1 MRRHTTLKGFTMNP
15 VTSVVRKTLE
25 APQMLKKYYERKQV
39 ERYID
44 QTNSERSIPDLKAR
58 FSSSPV
64 GMDRIVAV
72 RRANGLFI

>member
-1 MRRHTTLKGFTMNP
+1 MNP

-25 APQMLKKYYERKQV
+25 APQMLKKYYERKKV

-44 QTNSERSIPDLKAR
+44 QTNSVRSYTDLKDR

-64 GMDRIVAV
+64 GMDRIDAV
-72 RRANGLFI
+72 RRANGLFVE